1 MIIGF
6 TGQKGSGK
14 DTAAL
19 TYIGEGYS
27 LVRFADPLKNMLRRL
42 YFDAGLESVEVE
54 RRIEGDL
61 KELPCHILSGKS
73 PRHAMQ
79 TLGTEW
85 RDLIGRELWSNIA
98 KFSLIEEAHVVV
110 PDVRFKHEANL
121 IRSLGGTVLRVDRP
135 NLPSDGHISETE
147 MLEIETSFTFVNDT
161 SIARLHHAVIN
172 YIEASE

>member
-6 TGQKGSGK
+6 IGKKGSGK

-19 TYIGEGYS
+19 AYTGEGYS

-42 YFDAGLESVEVE
+42 YFDAGLESVEIE

-61 KELPCHILSGKS
+61 KELPCPLLCDRS

-85 RDLIGRELWSNIA
+85 RDLMGLELWSNIA
-98 KFSLIEEAHVVV
+98 KFSLTEEARVVV
-110 PDVRFKHEANL
+110 PDVRFKHEASL
-121 IRSLGGTVLRVDRP
+121 IRSLGGTILEVERPGLPVDDH
-135 NLPSDGHISETE
+135 LSETE
-147 MLEIETSFTFVNDT
+147 MSEIKTDFTFVNDT

-172 YIEASE
+172 YIEAAK